1 MDFENAFNK
10 FIETVMNDF
19 SKAKI
24 NDLDRAIDYAI
35 NKAYYDMQL
44 RTIKGHNNDIKDKSI
59 TALKDKIKSFFVNKN
74 TYNQTSFDA
83 WHKDACDNFL
93 STFNN
98 EAEKY
103 SVEEQ
108 KYGKAQ
114 KIVNMSLKYL
124 YCIFKCNTDKEFDDK
139 QTKFGMQV
147 SPSVVDSYFE
157 YCHMPLDSY
166 TLNWYYSLK
175 KYKTQKKLTWSSL
188 SKDNY
193 NLVQNNIR
201 DYLSGQDHLPK
212 NVLKT
217 EFIVWQQEKTKTILN
232 ELRKLLANNVFEAED
247 LKNLKYE
254 KGRKKNKIIKK
265 NVEIIFNNL
274 DE

>member
-24 NDLDRAIDYAI
+24 NDLDKAIDYAI

-59 TALKDKIKSFFVNKN
+59 TVLKDKIKSFFIEKN
-74 TYNQTSFDA
+74 TYNQTLFDA

-93 STFNN
+93 TTFNK

-114 KIVNMSLKYL
+114 KL
-124 YCIFKCNTDKEFDDK
+124 
-139 QTKFGMQV
+139 
-147 SPSVVDSYFE
+147 
-157 YCHMPLDSY
+157 
-166 TLNWYYSLK
+166 
-175 KYKTQKKLTWSSL
+175 
-188 SKDNY
+188 
-193 NLVQNNIR
+193 
-201 DYLSGQDHLPK
+201 
-212 NVLKT
+212 
-217 EFIVWQQEKTKTILN
+217 
-232 ELRKLLANNVFEAED
+232 
-247 LKNLKYE
+247 
-254 KGRKKNKIIKK
+254 
-265 NVEIIFNNL
+265 
-274 DE
+274 